1 MAEKAYRTVPAE
13 TSNYP
18 GGMPYI
24 ISNELA
30 ERFSYYG
37 MRAILVVFMT
47 QYLLDST
54 GGVAPMSNEDAKVTF
69 HFFIMASYFFPFL
82 GGILADWLWG
92 KYRTIISLSLVYCA
106 GHFVLA
112 VDETRTGLFLGLGLI
127 AIGAGGIKPCVSTH
141 LGDQFGRANRHLLE
155 KAYSWFY
162 FSINLGSFVS
172 ILLTPLL
179 LEHYGPWLAFGVPG
193 ILMALATFAFWL
205 GRHEFV
211 HIPPRGS
218 DWLKGLFS
226 TETRHALGRLAVL
239 YLFIAAFW
247 ALYDQTGSSWVLQA
261 RDLDRHFL
269 GIEWLPSQINAI
281 NPILI
286 LIFIPFT
293 ALWLYPMINRIF
305 PLTPLRKI
313 AIGLFLTV
321 PAFALPAWIQMQVD
335 AGATPNIVWQLLA
348 FVLITLAEV
357 FVSIT
362 ALEFS
367 YTQAPDNAKSLIMAM
382 YLGSVALGNLFVSVV
397 NLVIQNPDGS
407 NKLEGAAYF
416 WFFAA
421 IMLVVALL
429 FIIVARWFKV
439 RELPA

>member
-82 GGILADWLWG
+82 GGLLADWLWG

-247 ALYDQTGSSWVLQA
+247 ALYDQTGSS
-261 RDLDRHFL
+261 
-269 GIEWLPSQINAI
+269 
-281 NPILI
+281 
-286 LIFIPFT
+286 
-293 ALWLYPMINRIF
+293 
-305 PLTPLRKI
+305 
-313 AIGLFLTV
+313 
-321 PAFALPAWIQMQVD
+321 
-335 AGATPNIVWQLLA
+335 
-348 FVLITLAEV
+348 
-357 FVSIT
+357 
-362 ALEFS
+362 
-367 YTQAPDNAKSLIMAM
+367 
-382 YLGSVALGNLFVSVV
+382 
-397 NLVIQNPDGS
+397 
-407 NKLEGAAYF
+407 
-416 WFFAA
+416 
-421 IMLVVALL
+421 
-429 FIIVARWFKV
+429 
-439 RELPA
+439 

>member
-179 LEHYGPWLAFGVPG
+179 LEHYGPWLAFGIPG